1 MSRKRISKDGD
12 CFFRAVAMNIIHITS
27 TGRKGDQVGKH
38 LLELGL
44 LEQNENS
51 LVTKLRELTVS
62 EWSGKNKKYYQC
74 FLEDNVNFEK
84 EIKKFSQPGY
94 FTGDLGDFMVLAMA
108 NVLKMSIKI
117 FSSQEN
123 NSFIDT
129 KPRQQLPGMPL
140 LLLSYNAAGAGH
152 YDYVYQENDL
162 SEPEERTSKEKKEK
176 QGKVFCSRGVNRKGR
191 GPVANVSNNVISSY
205 SSRSKFLTAQVS
217 CAGSCTCC
225 GCSNSISI

>member
-1 MSRKRISKDGD
+1 MSREPIDKDGD
-12 CFFRAVAMNIIHITS
+12 CCFRAVARNILHILS
-27 TGRKGDQVGKH
+27 KEELDCQAVEH
-38 LLELGL
+38 LTKLGL
-44 LEQNENS
+44 SKMSEDS

-62 EWSGKNKKYYQC
+62 ECSGENRQHYKC
-74 FLEDNVNFEK
+74 ALLANVNFEE
-84 EIKKFSQPGY
+84 EIEKFSQPGY
-94 FTGDLGDFMVLAMA
+94 FTGKLGDFMVNAMA
-108 NVLKMSIKI
+108 NVLKTSIQI
-117 FSSQEN
+117 FPSQGN
-123 NSFIDT
+123 IPIDT

-225 GCSNSISI
+225 GCSNSMSI

>member
-27 TGRKGDQVGKH
+27 TGEIDDQVVKH
-38 LLELGL
+38 FRELGL
-44 LEQNENS
+44 LKQNENS

-62 EWSGKNKKYYQC
+62 EWSGKNKKDYQC
-74 FLEDNVNFEK
+74 FLVDNVNFEK
-84 EIKKFSQPGY
+84 EIEQFSQPGY
-94 FTGDLGDFMVLAMA
+94 FTGDLGDFMVNAMA
-108 NVLKMSIKI
+108 NVLNTSIQI
-117 FSSQEN
+117 FPSQGN
-123 NSFIDT
+123 IPIDT

-217 CAGSCTCC
+217 CAGSYTCC
-225 GCSNSISI
+225 GCSNSMSI